1 MFLHSSST
9 LWSLVEVIAQRTNQ
23 KAKSKKKREEKKKK
37 KRALNS
43 YCLLPPANREVF
55 PHCPVVFQ
63 AVC

>member
-37 KRALNS
+37 KKS
-43 YCLLPPANREVF
+43 PEFLLF
-55 PHCPVVFQ
+55 ITSC
-63 AVC
+63 